1 MMLELSNSLGVQN
14 TISLDVW
21 SRIYANTISS
31 FQRYNQKGQF
41 TPNFNSDWKG
51 TSYSIKFT
59 SQLTGEVLLKRIDSS
74 NNNFPRSTEFK
85 IYISE
90 ENISNHF
97 KLDLGLYNYELYF
110 TSGNVTDSNA
120 SKVIGMVANGIAL
133 VHDKNWT
140 NKSFANSPSGVEPTT
155 IPSSVS
161 YNG

>member
-59 SQLTGEVLLKRIDSS
+59 SQLTGEVLQKRIDSS

-85 IYISE
+85 LYISDE
-90 ENISNHF
+90 LLSNHF
-97 KLDLGLYNYELYF
+97 KLVKYIQIDCSQLTKDDIYDHLAQVYLGKRKKPDVKQKHF
-110 TSGNVTDSNA
+110 
-120 SKVIGMVANGIAL
+120 KI
-133 VHDKNWT
+133 
-140 NKSFANSPSGVEPTT
+140 
-155 IPSSVS
+155 
-161 YNG
+161 